1 MSTEPE
7 DDSSRQAHVVLR
19 GIGSGV
25 RVREFGHQVLRLNDA
40 DSEMTVHPHI
50 EPTSGGHGELVLRGQ
65 WRAANISAVGGE
77 GYRTGTNSA
86 KESLDEWRD
95 SFMVAER
102 QARASEKG
110 VHGAA

>member
-19 GIGSGV
+19 STVSGV
-25 RVREFGHQVLRLNDA
+25 CIRELGHQVLRLNDA
-40 DSEMTVHPHI
+40 DPEMTVDPHI
-50 EPTSGGHGELVLRGQ
+50 EPASGGHGELVLSGQ
-65 WRAANISAVGGE
+65 WRAANISAVGGD

-86 KESLDEWRD
+86 KESLDERRD

-102 QARASEKG
+102 Q
-110 VHGAA
+110 